1 MEAIKI
7 LEGSEGHNEEISKIW
22 NYVLKNWTLK
32 DTESLHRVLTQCC
45 NSLVLS
51 NGYDERS
58 TIPIALRCLNA
69 LMDAGELS
77 LDDSFNITLN
87 IVFRYPYRV
96 AVMLDTENLAFDY
109 VQELLAKTPPNGFVE
124 RLYGI
129 VLLSCRGV
137 CVQDNLIKP
146 LSWITYA
153 TIRVYNMFRNLRMD
167 HLAIAVRLLMN
178 IPQRQGG
185 TQLSVVAA
193 CTALIENMMNRPEV
207 AFLKSEIEMMRKIVR
222 SSRPINSRALLG
234 MACLKVQHP
243 KIIPQDDG
251 FNLLLTTFLEIVINM
266 KPDLEIQTHVLD
278 SNRAIITPVYLARL
292 VVNLSTSKSISDV
305 IARARCIRFIHEW
318 LRTITS
324 IGNNPQRPFLDQTYV
339 LSILVLDEITKNLDM
354 DSRLAADLIRELIRL
369 ELIASNQNTE
379 SAIGQRRDDLT
390 TRLVKYVSNSFS
402 FVRMSRIHTSTTTLT
417 WLRT

>member
-1 MEAIKI
+1 M
-7 LEGSEGHNEEISKIW
+7 
-22 NYVLKNWTLK
+22 
-32 DTESLHRVLTQCC
+32 
-45 NSLVLS
+45 
-51 NGYDERS
+51 
-58 TIPIALRCLNA
+58 
-69 LMDAGELS
+69 
-77 LDDSFNITLN
+77 
-87 IVFRYPYRV
+87 
-96 AVMLDTENLAFDY
+96 
-109 VQELLAKTPPNGFVE
+109 
-124 RLYGI
+124 
-129 VLLSCRGV
+129 
-137 CVQDNLIKP
+137 
-146 LSWITYA
+146 
-153 TIRVYNMFRNLRMD
+153 RN
-167 HLAIAVRLLMN
+167 
-178 IPQRQGG
+178 
-185 TQLSVVAA
+185 
-193 CTALIENMMNRPEV
+193 
-207 AFLKSEIEMMRKIVR
+207 IVR
-222 SSRPINSRALLG
+222 SSRAINSRALLG

-243 KIIPQDDG
+243 KMVPQDDG
-251 FNLLLTTFLEIVINM
+251 FNLLLNTFLEIVINM

-278 SNRAIITPVYLARL
+278 SNRAIITPAYLARL

-318 LRTITS
+318 LRTIAS